1 MAIPAKGHDCGGL
14 MREVS
19 PTCTTTGL
27 APHYQCTVCGQFFD
41 RNKQE
46 CTLEEL
52 TIPLLDHEWETEMR
66 VDKAPTCTEDGSQS
80 FHCTRCD
87 ATTGAETIPSLGHAW
102 DEPVYTW
109 SDDFSTVTATMAC
122 RNDAEHKHTVSEK
135 AGTAAEVTKPATFTA
150 AGETTYTVVFTNKSF
165 YTQTKVVANIPKL
178 AKKANPITVKA
189 KTVTVKYSKLKKK
202 TQTIAAT
209 KAFAVSKAQ
218 GKITY
223 KVAAYDKKAKKKIT
237 VNSAGK
243 VTVKKGLKK
252 GKYKVKVTIT
262 AAGNT
267 AYKAGSKT
275 VTITIKVK

>member
-1 MAIPAKGHDCGGL
+1 M
-14 MREVS
+14 
-19 PTCTTTGL
+19 
-27 APHYQCTVCGQFFD
+27 
-41 RNKQE
+41 
-46 CTLEEL
+46 
-52 TIPLLDHEWETEMR
+52 
-66 VDKAPTCTEDGSQS
+66 
-80 FHCTRCD
+80 
-87 ATTGAETIPSLGHAW
+87 
-102 DEPVYTW
+102 
-109 SDDFSTVTATMAC
+109 
-122 RNDAEHKHTVSEK
+122 
-135 AGTAAEVTKPATFTA
+135 TKPATFTA